1 MNWAIVIGIDEY
13 DRVEWR
19 LSGAVADAVRFRD
32 WVLLE
37 DGGNVPS
44 DNLRLLL
51 GRRADD
57 PGTEPATPAPT
68 IDNIVTAINEVLT
81 KSGGSGEKF
90 YFYFA
95 GHGITAR
102 IAHRD
107 EDALLTPGFDEL
119 HTYHSLALRSVTEHF
134 ETTQFEDQF
143 FLVDAC
149 RNVPWLKREFEIG
162 RWPLPRQRNPGQP
175 PVQQFILHAT
185 SPGLTATEVGW
196 PGEAVGAFT
205 EVLMDGLRGKGPAKA
220 WSWDRN
226 CYEVR
231 WERLASYVNDVM
243 TERKNPTKPSGEI
256 PRGGWP
262 IQVPQ
267 DAGSRGVAN
276 RDRDALLASFP
287 RGRFGKVELTLEL
300 EADPHYDEAMVSVVD
315 AVGEPVVSDVKVTD
329 TSVTFSLPPKTYAVR
344 ATTLDNRIGR
354 LKAPIE
360 LYEPKQNVKLRL
372 SSGDGSEPLD
382 PEELADD
389 EAAREQPPGTIEI
402 SSPDPLAVAE
412 IRDEAGRV
420 LAVERTGDRNEKP
433 GFYRVRH
440 VGPEQMGEEQFVVLS
455 PGRPERVELA
465 APAPEAAS
473 FIRTLADALGG
484 SSSDGHV
491 VPVADAEPVAWAQPS
506 TVVTAWVGAALHGAS
521 LPNGVEPPRVGPNE
535 QDAGIALYAV
545 SGNGDPALLEG
556 LCVRVWRAGEGVPE
570 ETTPLR
576 PSAASVA
583 AVAVAVEEPWAHWL
597 SIEHGETDRNTATVV
612 ALPVLPGRVATVV
625 AQVEPEQLLRLY
637 QYHPAARPADS
648 STANRLRRLE
658 HLQRLLLGGKL
669 DGAEPLA
676 KELAQVASDDPFA
689 GLLAGYVLLRLG
701 LHEELRDLA
710 TKIIAVAPKLSDAY
724 VLRGECEA
732 ATGTREA
739 ANQAFADAVGVGIP
753 AFGEGL
759 TRLVEGLRA
768 SAFVHP
774 RGALVRHIFQQ
785 HARGT
790 MWSAFTPRTKLK
802 PGRLVITGADTGFEG

>member
-1 MNWAIVIGIDEY
+1 VNWAIVIGIDEY
-13 DRVEWR
+13 GRDEWR
-19 LSGAVADAVRFRD
+19 LTGAVADAVRFRD

-37 DGGNVPS
+37 DGGNVPP

-57 PGTEPATPAPT
+57 PPTEPVTPAPT
-68 IDNIVTAINEVLT
+68 LDNVVTAIGDVLT
-81 KSGGSGEKF
+81 KSGASGEKL
-90 YFYFA
+90 YFFFA
-95 GHGITAR
+95 GHGIMAR
-102 IAHRD
+102 IAYRD

-119 HTYHSLALRSVTEHF
+119 HTYHSLALRSITEHF
-134 ETTQFEDQF
+134 ETMQFGDQF

-149 RNVPWLKREFEIG
+149 RNVPWERREFEIG

-185 SPGLTATEVGW
+185 SPGLTATEGAW
-196 PGEAVGAFT
+196 PGEAAGAFT
-205 EVLMDGLRGKGPAKA
+205 EVLMDGLRGEGQAKA
-220 WSWDRN
+220 WSWERN

-231 WERLASYVNDVM
+231 WERLASYVNKVM
-243 TERKNPTKPSGEI
+243 TERKTATSAAGE
-256 PRGGWP
+256 PPAGGWP

-267 DAGSRGVAN
+267 DAGSRGVSG

-287 RGRFGKVELTLEL
+287 RGRFGQLELTLEL
-300 EADPHYDEAMVSVVD
+300 EADPVYDEAEVSVID
-315 AVGEPVVSDVKVTD
+315 AVGEPVVSALRVTG
-329 TSVTFSLPPKTYAVR
+329 TSVTFQLPPKTYAAR
-344 ATTLDNRIGR
+344 ARTLDNRVGHLR
-354 LKAPIE
+354 APIE
-360 LYEPKQNVKLRL
+360 LYEEKQLVKLPL
-372 SSGDGSEPLD
+372 SGAEGSEAVD
-382 PEELADD
+382 PDATPETDAVS
-389 EAAREQPPGTIEI
+389 AFEI
-402 SSPDPLAVAE
+402 RSPDPLAVAE

-420 LAVERTGDRNEKP
+420 LAVERTGDTNEQQ

-455 PGRPERVELA
+455 AKHPARVDLA

-473 FIRTLADALGG
+473 FVRTLAGALGG
-484 SSSDGHV
+484 SVDGGYV
-491 VPVADAEPVAWAQPS
+491 TPVADAEPVAWALPS
-506 TVVTAWVGAALHGAS
+506 TIVTAWVGAALHGVS
-521 LPNGVEPPRVGPNE
+521 LPNGLEPPQVGPGE
-535 QDAGIALYAV
+535 HGSGIALYAV
-545 SGNGDPALLEG
+545 SGNGDPALLDA
-556 LCVRVWRAGEGVPE
+556 LRVRMWRAGEGVPE
-570 ETTPLR
+570 ETTALR
-576 PSAASVA
+576 PAGAAVA
-583 AVAVAVEEPWAHWL
+583 AVTVAAEEPWAHWL
-597 SIEHGETDRNTATVV
+597 SIEYREGEKDLATVV
-612 ALPVLPGRVATVV
+612 ALPVLPGRIATVV

-637 QYHPAARPADS
+637 QYHPAARQAGS
-648 STANRLRRLE
+648 STPDRLRRLE
-658 HLQRLLLGGKL
+658 HLERLLLGGRL
-669 DGAEPLA
+669 DGAKPLA
-676 KELAQVASDDPFA
+676 RELADVASEDPFA

-701 LHEELRDLA
+701 LHAELRALA
-710 TKIIAVAPKLSDAY
+710 TTIIAVAPKLSDAY

-790 MWSAFTPRTKLK
+790 MWSAFTPRTKLR
-802 PGRLVITGADTGFEG
+802 PGRLVIAGADTGFEG